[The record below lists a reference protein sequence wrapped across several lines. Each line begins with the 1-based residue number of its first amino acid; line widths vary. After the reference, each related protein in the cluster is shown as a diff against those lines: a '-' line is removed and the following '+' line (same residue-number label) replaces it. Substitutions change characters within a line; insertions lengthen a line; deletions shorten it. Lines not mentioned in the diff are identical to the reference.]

1 VLTIDG
7 PLGAEIVREL
17 ARVGAYDDAEAPFDE
32 RARTAL
38 IDFMHVENLENRVR
52 TDGTIDIQTR
62 DYLRAYKR

>member
-1 VLTIDG
+1 MLRIDP

-17 ARVGAYDDAEAPFDE
+17 ARVGAYDDAEAPFGE

-38 IDFMHVENLENRVR
+38 VDFMHVENLENRVR
-52 TDGTIDIQTR
+52 TDGTIDVQTL